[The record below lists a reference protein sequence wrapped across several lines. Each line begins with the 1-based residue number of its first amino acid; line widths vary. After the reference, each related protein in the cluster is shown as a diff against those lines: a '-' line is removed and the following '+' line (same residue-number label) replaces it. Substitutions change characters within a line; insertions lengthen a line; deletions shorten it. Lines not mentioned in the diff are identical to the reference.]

1 MKDIDFQNWL
11 DGFLIGLCGGAV
23 ITLIVIAVLKVVIF

>member
-1 MKDIDFQNWL
+1 MKDVDFQNWL

-23 ITLIVIAVLKVVIF
+23 ITLIVVAVLKAILE